1 MKIDKEEVYNNK
13 DIAVIGMSC
22 RFPGATDYLSYW
34 DNLLKG
40 KNHIIPI
47 PENRWDRNAY
57 QSTDRR
63 DKNKMMGQYG
73 GLIDDPEY
81 FDHQLFGLSPEEA
94 RQTDP
99 QHRLLL
105 EQTWHA
111 LEDTGISFQSFSER
125 KTAVFVGIMA
135 SDYLQLSSSYNQ
147 DINQYASIGNY
158 SSIAANRISHTF
170 KFRGISKTIDTAC
183 SSSLVAIHD
192 AVCALRNKTCDYVV
206 VGGANLILHPW
217 KSISFSKARMLSED
231 GRCKTFDCAAN
242 GYVAG
247 EGAAV
252 IVLERAQESIKE
264 HHSIHGII
272 KSATVNHVDQ
282 SAHISAPSVKA
293 QSSLIQKAIREAGID
308 KDTISYV
315 EAHGTGTSLGDPIE
329 VEALSRV
336 FNQKSRRSPLYIGSV
351 KTNIGHLE
359 AAAGLAGVIKVLLMM
374 KYKWMPQS
382 LNITEQNPLLNVGR
396 HIQVVREKKQWISGS
411 SLYRAGVSSFGF
423 GGSNA
428 HIILEESNATVQAL
442 SKYRPSYYPLLLSA
456 ASKTSLNSLK
466 TKVVDQYQRDSKSSW
481 RIAKQCSNKP
491 SLLKR
496 LGGYIDGDQRLAF
509 MTPNTIGQSNNRLFF
524 SKVMAGICRADI
536 ETQCAYLTPYIQHY
550 ASQLSDKVKENQI
563 LDTCIVMLA
572 LADFL
577 VDQGYRVNEV
587 CAEGTGCLAALVW
600 VDILSFQDLLVYLAD
615 DTHELKFKRPSKTIL
630 LYNRK
635 IRPYPFQ
642 AEDIKH
648 LLHHAKI
655 TQVECLSIIKK
666 SVLLLKNQQTFRRH
680 IDEWRPLL
688 KQAGFLDPESLLKLP
703 IDSNSIDYHYKEIFV
718 GTLIFLSSIMKV
730 QSKWDLQG
738 ISENKQEEMRTLI
751 RLLSCDALDKQ
762 SLLKCVSSSVCEG
775 DNTLFHFDKM
785 DTYFESYEQSSDVGL
800 VSDAFDID
808 HLLHQKHTRDK
819 SADTHVCWMGDCLEK
834 DVDPSSRLC
843 IEGHALDRE
852 LKKVLLQLWTNG
864 HPIKWR
870 WLLGDILCEK
880 NEPILYPF
888 DRKYFWGKFKT
899 EELSM
904 DTKPDPVNHENQSVF
919 IPEAAGT
926 LSTDMNR
933 YMESKIE
940 YLSPVW
946 QRIDPPS
953 NQEIVSNKLALI
965 IEDKEGL
972 SDQLQHALK
981 EKGTPVSTIPS
992 TLDEEELQQVMANIK
1007 KKQTIGHES
1016 LIIYFL
1022 ASYTTKP
1029 QDNYI
1034 IREAV
1039 YLPLFLLSKVIMQT
1053 KGVGDISLMAVT
1065 CNSQRV
1071 DDKDRVNGYAYGAV
1085 DGLLSVVAEE
1095 CNIIT
1100 PLYLDLIEMDIESS
1114 VAAILQTGNGICR
1127 KVSCRNRSYY
1137 KNELVP
1143 TLQSN
1148 KYTSS
1153 LPNFYEQNGTYILV
1167 GGLGRLGFE
1176 VACDLAKS
1184 VDHPTLILMGRSKL
1198 TENKKKQIES
1208 LTDQG
1213 ARVIY
1218 YQVDISEKY
1227 RVDAVFE
1234 DINETFTS
1242 IRAVLFLAGQ
1252 YQPQLIINKKASDFV
1267 KNTTSKI
1274 IGSENVFKASV
1285 EKGFDLNYFL
1295 LFSSVTSTY
1304 AFSGTSDY
1312 ALSNSFIDGMY
1323 NHLMGTGNNTIY
1335 KCINW
1340 GNWTIG
1346 MASDSNTKSYLEEKG
1361 FVNLSVEEG
1370 LESFK
1375 KIMTNTVS
1383 HVVVCKK
1390 KRHETDKRVH
1400 VYHTENDRSDKNGGD
1415 QDIAVIGISGKFP
1428 EASDVHEF
1436 WDNLCAAKDCL
1447 RTIPPERFNVDDYYD
1462 PEIGK
1467 EGKLYCTKGGFVKD
1481 IDQFDPLFFNISPR
1495 EAKNMDPQYRLLL
1508 QEMWRSLEDSGY
1520 PAREFDNRKV
1530 GVFIGGWSGDYPGHT
1545 YMPSTNSARL
1555 SYLFNWRGP
1564 CICYETTCSSA
1575 LVALTEACNSL
1586 RNNTCEVSIV
1596 GGVNLMITPHS
1607 YLPFCSLRAASPSGR
1622 CFSFDHR
1629 ADGTVFTEAIASIVL
1644 KPLKQASIDGD
1655 HIYGVIKGYGLNYDG
1670 TSNGITAPSV
1680 SAQFDLETEVYKNAE
1695 INPEDITMVEAHGTG
1710 TQLGDPVEV
1719 SALKQ
1724 SFGTFTKKTGYCAL
1738 GSVKSNIGHTGATA
1752 GLSGLMKVLLS
1763 LKHKKIPPTI
1773 NFETINPSIKLEN
1786 SPFYINTTLKNWDMP
1801 EGKSRMACVSSFG
1814 FTGTNAHVVIEEYPM
1829 ASEKEAEGISLNGKS
1844 DYGEPALIVL
1854 SARNEER
1861 LKEYAKKLYDFN
1873 LYSSPFTFQSVAY
1886 TLQVGREAME
1896 KRLAFVVKDKEE
1908 LKKQLEEYLE
1918 GKKGGWI
1925 KGNINNVKDSVSL
1938 VLDGKEGELFLK
1950 TVVEE
1955 KNWKKLGQLWV
1966 SGIEIDWK
1974 LLYGKHKHKRVSL
1987 PTYPFSRES
1996 YWVDSKVEGAG
2007 QKIEAIKRLH
2017 PLVHENTSTLEEQR
2031 FSSTF
2036 TGEEFFLKNHVVKSP
2051 KVFPGVVYLE
2061 MAREAIEQAV
2071 GGFSK
2076 EDHRIELKNVVWSCP
2091 IGVGDHP
2098 ARVHIRLF
2106 VEENGEINYGI
2117 YTDNPNEEEGL
2128 LVHSQGE
2135 GVLTTSSEQLP
2146 LDIEG
2151 LEQRLKGKSLSAQ
2164 ECYEAFKVMGIV
2176 YGPAY
2181 QGVEDVYVGEDEVLA
2196 KLSLPSEVS
2205 GSEDDFILH
2214 PSMLDS
2220 ALQASV
2226 GMQLGKKEGSG
2237 VSVPLSLPFAL
2248 ERLEIIT
2255 RCAKSMWAYIRFCE
2269 DSSKTNGHAIRK
2281 LDIDICDER
2290 GNVCVKLKGLSL
2302 RVLGGG
2308 SQSRTSS
2315 GLLELPLAERV
2326 PGVFP
2331 NLANKLLPVTLRALS
2346 QEEGFSV
2353 KESVA
2358 VKPKERI
2365 TLKEEKPKVS
2375 ASTKEIEL
2383 TVPQEAFFSKER
2395 LSKELI
2401 ASLSEALY
2409 LKPDSI
2415 DINKPFMDMGLDSIV
2430 GVEWIQSLKKQYGL
2444 SLGVTNV
2451 YDYPNIV
2458 EFTKFLE
2465 KELNSQK
2472 KSFRS
2477 SPSKPKEPKVSLPE
2491 KTPSSEPAFTFPEQ
2505 VPVKEWRSTRGIS
2518 PIVTKE
2524 KESKVSASTKE
2535 IELTVPQEAFFSKE
2549 RLSKELIASLSE
2561 ALYLKPDSIDINK
2574 PFMDMGL
2581 DSIVGVEWIQ
2591 SLKKQYGLSLGVTN
2605 VYDYPNIVEF
2615 TKFLEKELN
2624 SQKKSFRSSPSK
2636 PKEPK
2641 VSLPEKTPSSEPAF
2655 TFPEQVPVKEWRS
2668 TRGISPAVTPGTEKM
2683 KGNPCSVG
2691 QEGIAIVGMS
2701 GRYPGACD
2709 LREYWKN
2716 LSKGENSIREIPPS
2730 RWDVNEYYDPD
2741 RSKKGKIYCKWLGM
2755 LDDIDCF
2762 DPLFFMIP
2770 PVEAEGMDPQH
2781 RLFLEEGYKAFED
2794 GGYNKG
2800 VLSNKK
2806 CGVYLGIMSNEYGM
2820 LELSNEVGI
2829 SVTSNSFAIGAARI
2843 PYYLNL
2849 KGPAI
2854 PIDTACSSS
2863 LVGIHL
2869 ACQALRHN
2877 EIDMA
2882 LAGGVSLYLTVECY
2896 LAMCSAGMLSASG
2909 QCKTFDDRA
2918 DGFVPGEGVGA
2929 VVLKRLSDAE
2939 RDRDNILGVI
2949 IGSGI
2954 NQDGRTNGIMA
2965 PSVNSQIELEREVY
2979 ERYKIDPSS
2988 ISYVETHG
2996 TGTKLGDPIELEAL
3010 STVFREKT
3018 EEKNYCGLGSVK
3030 SNLGH
3035 TSAAAGVASI
3045 QKMLLCLKER
3055 QLVPTLN
3062 YKKPNSHFDFE
3073 NSPFYVNT
3081 DLRAWDSGESPRRC
3095 AISSFGFSG
3104 TNAHVILEEYVGKE
3118 LGVRKHPSLPSLA
3131 GLSRT
3136 WESESENDPGE
3147 PLMIVL
3153 SAKDEDRLKEYAQ
3166 KLHDFTL
3173 HPSLFTLKDLAY
3185 TLQVGR
3191 EAMEERLGL
3200 IVRSVED
3207 LKKKLEGFI
3216 NGKEDMEEL
3225 YRGQERLLEYA
3236 VDEDMAKT
3244 IEAWVVKKKYSKLLD
3259 LWVKGLAFDWAKL
3272 YGEEKPQRISA
3283 PTYPFAKESYWVERP
3298 KASFFVP
3305 LGDREGTKAEGK
3317 SRFHP
3322 LVHENR
3328 STFEEQRFNSTF
3340 SGEEFFLKDHVVNGQ
3355 RMLPAVAYLEMI
3367 RESVEQTMGNFSDS
3381 KKNQSI
3387 ELKNVAWSRPIAV
3400 GDMPV
3405 EVHIGLYQEENGE
3418 IAYEIYTTH
3427 PSDEKSTIHNPDS
3440 AISSIVH
3447 SQGVALFTSA
3457 DPHPQLDLKALEA
3470 SCNQRHL
3477 SAEQSYEAFKR
3488 MGFEYGPAYQGL
3500 KKLYVGEDEVL
3511 AQLMIP
3517 SCVLET
3523 KDQYM
3528 LHPSLIDAVLQASIL
3543 LPASRESRT
3552 LNPELKVPFGLER
3565 LEIIHSCKE
3574 SMWVWI
3580 RCSEDSAA
3588 ADIQKL
3594 DLDLCDEEGKV
3605 CVKIKGLEMSPVE
3618 IKEIEQAPE
3627 EPTGKRS
3634 VHYLEK
3640 QWEAS
3645 FQTPNKERQGTILLL
3660 TTEETEALATL
3671 VAQAFSQ
3678 KAHRVKIHQ
3687 LNQALSRTEKL
3698 GEAYDG
3704 LVDLVGCGKVR
3715 NESLD
3720 WIGCVQQLIENG
3732 AKEGLTCL
3740 GITKG
3745 LESYRNASMNLTGA
3759 TRAGLYRMLQS
3770 EYTHVRSRHVDLDS
3784 SVNDKELAQQIAAE
3798 FFMDGE
3804 DAEVCYRSRQRYRA
3818 TLSELLSNAKPVK
3831 KIVFPEDHVLW
3842 VTGGTRGLGSLC
3854 AHHFVQHYGVK
3865 RLVLTGREAFPPQAQ
3880 WSAYAGK
3887 EDAVSKKIRAIE
3899 YLQSLGAEVRILSTD
3914 LTGREAVQ
3922 KDVQEITASLGPA
3935 GGVIHCAGMGDLD
3948 NPAFIRKS
3956 IEGIQRVLDPK
3967 VSGLDILL
3975 SQFHKEPLEFFMLF
3989 SSVSAIVPTLSSGQ
4003 SDYAMAN
4010 TYMDYA
4016 AQARS
4021 HGFPL
4026 ISIQWPS
4033 WRETGMGEA
4042 KSMAYRQTGLLSHS
4056 NEEGLKLLDQIL
4068 SENMGPVVLPAVV
4081 NPTLWKP
4088 EKLLKRR
4095 IEDGNVLPATVS
4107 EVVPKTDQPK
4117 ASGALFKPIEN
4128 WLKEV
4133 FSKELKIDQE
4143 KLESDTPFSD
4153 YGVDSIL
4160 LAQVARRMDEKL
4172 ADPLDPSVL
4181 FEHSTLN
4188 KLTSWLVQAHWN
4200 SLSTAFGVEGETRV
4214 KVEASTLN
4222 AFSGRTLPGLVR
4234 KSRRAITKT
4243 EDIVVVGLSCRFPG
4257 STNVEEYWDL
4267 LSEGR
4272 SAIVPVP
4279 EERFKGSDLFYAGLI
4294 NSITDFDPSFFL
4306 IAQEDAKAMD
4316 PQAFLVLEESLNVF
4330 HHAGYSLKDI
4340 KGLSTGVYLGGRS
4353 QNLPEESDLEESRN
4367 PIMAVGQNYLAAN
4380 ISQFFDFRGP
4390 SLVVDT
4396 ACSSALVGMNL
4407 AIKDL
4412 VAGEIESALVGGVSL
4427 LTGDGA
4433 HKIFQRRKLLNTD
4446 GMFHIFDQRAS
4457 GVVLGEGV
4465 GFVLLKTLDQ
4475 AQKDGDHIYARIKGL
4490 SINNDGRTAGPAT
4503 PNIEAQKEVM
4513 KLALKKSGKK
4523 AEGITYIDVNGSGSE
4538 VTDLL
4543 ELKAIE
4549 SVYRSESKDVC
4560 RLGSMKPNIG
4570 HPLCAEGMASFIKLV
4585 LMLNHRQWVPFLS
4598 AQEKMV
4604 HYDLEHSPFIFDR
4617 EKSAWSEDF
4626 HTVALNCFADG
4637 GTNAHV
4643 ILEGGERLSSE
4654 SAKRANRRKP
4664 LPPPELNRVHIGKA
4678 FSKEPSEQKRFFL
4691 SETDRGLF
4699 TQPHPWSQT
4708 FDQNHSIF
4716 KNHLAYGQTL
4726 LPGLAYIDLLYQ
4738 FFRARGYDYRELE
4751 LRNLS
4756 IYQPLIV
4763 GPDYGV
4769 RLFVQSIEER
4779 QGEIWKISVEG
4790 QEFGSQSESKS
4801 YVTAEMRRRDPKT
4814 FEDSI
4819 DVSSIFSS
4827 SVREVL
4833 LSDLYKRC
4841 REYEL
4846 VHTGFMRAEGTVY
4859 SLESADWIKV
4869 SVPEAGLDQ
4878 ADHFMFHPT
4887 LIDGSGV
4894 GAGGLFSSIM
4904 KDEKRLFLPLFYE
4917 SFRATELLQ
4926 KNSLTRIVKSSV
4938 KQKGELLSLDME
4950 FFNESGQK
4958 VAALKNFVNKLV
4970 REAGLINPGRAK
4982 KQPVQ
4987 IKQSPPSSNVH
4998 RPQPRSVSKL
5008 KAPISPSSNGA
5019 SDLDMSYVQK
5029 AEGLL
5034 KRTLASKLKT
5044 SAEAIN
5050 TESGYYEMGL
5060 DSSMLLEVVKE
5071 LEGHLSISLGPT
5083 LLFEYT
5089 TVKELSAYLAQTY
5102 GEDVQGVS
5110 TETAPEGT
5118 DLQHQEVKPPM
5129 VESFTSPVEENWSA
5143 PVMQDDIAVIGLSGK
5158 YPGARNVDEFWQNL
5172 KAGKDCITEIPQER
5186 WDWRILDD
5194 LQSPSGKKMSRWG
5207 GFIDHP
5213 DYFDP
5218 EFFNISPHE
5227 AEAMDPQERLFLQIC
5242 WEAIEDAGYRPAD
5255 LTPLRGRSRRRDV
5268 AVFVGAM
5275 HKDYTMIGA
5284 EVVSRGAPMPLS
5296 LNYATIANRVSYFCN
5311 FHGPSM
5317 AIDTVCSSSL
5327 NAVHLAMESLHRG
5340 ESLVALAGGVNL
5352 SLHPNKYMTYGMWDL
5367 HSSDGYCH
5375 TFGEG
5380 GDGYVSGE
5388 GIGAVLL
5395 KPLKQAVKD
5404 GDHIYAVIK
5413 GSAVNHV
5420 GKVSGMSVP
5429 SPVAQGE
5436 MIERCFEQ
5444 SGIDPRTI
5452 SYMEAHGTGTS
5463 LGDPIEI
5470 QGLVRAF
5477 GKFTQDKQFCSIG
5490 SVKSNIGHAESAAG
5504 ISGLTKVILQLN
5516 HKTLVPSLHSE
5527 TVNPHLNMEDTP
5539 FYIQDKTEK
5548 WSQPAIKE
5556 HEGEPAILR
5565 RAGVSSFGATGSNA
5579 HVILEEYVKEE
5590 APIMEELIEKKWVIV
5605 PLSAKNPEQLKEAAN
5620 NLHAYLRST
5629 IENPESSVAS
5639 GSLCGGNIQDL
5650 AYTLQVGREAMQERI
5665 AFLIKDEEELS
5676 EKLRNFI
5683 NGEEIGEHFWQGQVK
5698 DGEKATIFFTPEDM
5712 QEMVNQW
5719 VVQGKLRKI
5728 ANVWV
5733 QGLNVGWEA
5742 FYHNEKRPQ
5751 RMSLPTYPFAKKRYW
5766 IETEGKISNI
5776 EGKALHPLVHEN
5788 TSDFEEQR
5796 FSSIFTGEEF
5806 FLRDHQVKGE
5816 KVLSGVAYL
5825 EMVREAVEQTAGKL
5839 SLNHQ
5844 KIELKDVVWAR
5855 PIAVNGQPQQVNI
5868 GLFPKENGEILY
5880 EIYSE
5885 PEKNNSDDK
5894 HSTTM
5899 VSRQQLGDEIDSR
5912 SVHSQ
5917 GVALFASAGQRPQL
5931 DLKALQASCI
5941 QSHLS
5946 ADECY
5951 EAFKA
5956 IGIEY
5961 GPAHKGLEKLYV
5973 GEDEVLA
5980 ALTLPASILETK
5992 DQFTLHPSLLD
6003 SALQAAIGLDL
6014 PNRKPRTLNPE
6025 PKSPF
6030 TLERVEILDRCSA
6043 SMWAWMRCS
6052 KDRALSDTMQKWD
6065 MDLCDEMGKVCISF
6079 RGLSYGIE
6087 NSTPVKTET
6096 RVHWR
6101 FSLPTDKKEN
6111 GRSSSHFSV
6120 EKKAALFVRQIV
6132 ADQLQKPIDQVDVK
6146 RGYFDM
6152 GLTSLGLVKM
6162 DQGIKRKIDKEF
6174 EPTLLFEY
6182 STVSELS
6189 AYLCSH
6195 YPVELAQLVVTKE
6208 TVEEKVSDRES
6219 MDLGPSLMPLSKR
6232 RYLSAEKKTPPLFP
6246 LSPDLQSRFP
6256 ELVPLNESSQGRP
6269 VFWFHAGLGGAQP
6282 YHEIAQKSVRPFY
6295 GIQARGFQ
6303 TERSPLLGVQAMAA
6317 YYVHIIQKV
6326 QPEGPYDLGGYSF
6339 GGTLAY
6345 EVTRQLQE
6353 GGAEINTVV
6362 MLDAFDHAPMSISP
6376 KTDMLSGV
6384 NYLLS
6389 LRAMDP
6395 KKTDEVLIH
6404 RDELDSDLNDETFLT
6419 RLIILA
6425 KKRGLTQTKK
6435 EIQESIK
6442 KMARVQ
6448 RAYELDRFTIEPL
6461 TAPKEISCYYFR
6473 NKSGLFFGEHEPYYT
6488 AMEGEVQLDHINYWS
6503 EWKKQI
6509 PKFHIMDVDCS
6520 NHMMLLSE
6528 PKVHETILDFC
6539 QTLYSAEGMRPQF
6552 LTSFKRKTEREHGIL
6567 FLKRPDPKN
6576 EKKNGA

>member
-1 MKIDKEEVYNNK
+1 MNPQEV
-13 DIAVIGMSC
+13 
-22 RFPGATDYLSYW
+22 
-34 DNLLKG
+34 
-40 KNHIIPI
+40 
-47 PENRWDRNAY
+47 
-57 QSTDRR
+57 
-63 DKNKMMGQYG
+63 
-73 GLIDDPEY
+73 
-81 FDHQLFGLSPEEA
+81 
-94 RQTDP
+94 
-99 QHRLLL
+99 
-105 EQTWHA
+105 
-111 LEDTGISFQSFSER
+111 
-125 KTAVFVGIMA
+125 
-135 SDYLQLSSSYNQ
+135 
-147 DINQYASIGNY
+147 
-158 SSIAANRISHTF
+158 
-170 KFRGISKTIDTAC
+170 
-183 SSSLVAIHD
+183 
-192 AVCALRNKTCDYVV
+192 
-206 VGGANLILHPW
+206 
-217 KSISFSKARMLSED
+217 
-231 GRCKTFDCAAN
+231 
-242 GYVAG
+242 
-247 EGAAV
+247 
-252 IVLERAQESIKE
+252 
-264 HHSIHGII
+264 
-272 KSATVNHVDQ
+272 
-282 SAHISAPSVKA
+282 HIS
-293 QSSLIQKAIREAGID
+293 
-308 KDTISYV
+308 
-315 EAHGTGTSLGDPIE
+315 
-329 VEALSRV
+329 
-336 FNQKSRRSPLYIGSV
+336 
-351 KTNIGHLE
+351 
-359 AAAGLAGVIKVLLMM
+359 
-374 KYKWMPQS
+374 
-382 LNITEQNPLLNVGR
+382 
-396 HIQVVREKKQWISGS
+396 
-411 SLYRAGVSSFGF
+411 
-423 GGSNA
+423 
-428 HIILEESNATVQAL
+428 
-442 SKYRPSYYPLLLSA
+442 
-456 ASKTSLNSLK
+456 
-466 TKVVDQYQRDSKSSW
+466 
-481 RIAKQCSNKP
+481 
-491 SLLKR
+491 
-496 LGGYIDGDQRLAF
+496 
-509 MTPNTIGQSNNRLFF
+509 LF
-524 SKVMAGICRADI
+524 
-536 ETQCAYLTPYIQHY
+536 P
-550 ASQLSDKVKENQI
+550 
-563 LDTCIVMLA
+563 
-572 LADFL
+572 
-577 VDQGYRVNEV
+577 
-587 CAEGTGCLAALVW
+587 
-600 VDILSFQDLLVYLAD
+600 
-615 DTHELKFKRPSKTIL
+615 
-630 LYNRK
+630 
-635 IRPYPFQ
+635 
-642 AEDIKH
+642 
-648 LLHHAKI
+648 
-655 TQVECLSIIKK
+655 
-666 SVLLLKNQQTFRRH
+666 
-680 IDEWRPLL
+680 
-688 KQAGFLDPESLLKLP
+688 
-703 IDSNSIDYHYKEIFV
+703 
-718 GTLIFLSSIMKV
+718 
-730 QSKWDLQG
+730 
-738 ISENKQEEMRTLI
+738 
-751 RLLSCDALDKQ
+751 
-762 SLLKCVSSSVCEG
+762 
-775 DNTLFHFDKM
+775 
-785 DTYFESYEQSSDVGL
+785 
-800 VSDAFDID
+800 
-808 HLLHQKHTRDK
+808 
-819 SADTHVCWMGDCLEK
+819 
-834 DVDPSSRLC
+834 
-843 IEGHALDRE
+843 
-852 LKKVLLQLWTNG
+852 
-864 HPIKWR
+864 
-870 WLLGDILCEK
+870 
-880 NEPILYPF
+880 
-888 DRKYFWGKFKT
+888 
-899 EELSM
+899 
-904 DTKPDPVNHENQSVF
+904 
-919 IPEAAGT
+919 
-926 LSTDMNR
+926 
-933 YMESKIE
+933 
-940 YLSPVW
+940 
-946 QRIDPPS
+946 
-953 NQEIVSNKLALI
+953 
-965 IEDKEGL
+965 
-972 SDQLQHALK
+972 
-981 EKGTPVSTIPS
+981 
-992 TLDEEELQQVMANIK
+992 
-1007 KKQTIGHES
+1007 
-1016 LIIYFL
+1016 
-1022 ASYTTKP
+1022 
-1029 QDNYI
+1029 
-1034 IREAV
+1034 
-1039 YLPLFLLSKVIMQT
+1039 
-1053 KGVGDISLMAVT
+1053 
-1065 CNSQRV
+1065 
-1071 DDKDRVNGYAYGAV
+1071 
-1085 DGLLSVVAEE
+1085 
-1095 CNIIT
+1095 
-1100 PLYLDLIEMDIESS
+1100 
-1114 VAAILQTGNGICR
+1114 
-1127 KVSCRNRSYY
+1127 
-1137 KNELVP
+1137 
-1143 TLQSN
+1143 
-1148 KYTSS
+1148 
-1153 LPNFYEQNGTYILV
+1153 
-1167 GGLGRLGFE
+1167 
-1176 VACDLAKS
+1176 
-1184 VDHPTLILMGRSKL
+1184 
-1198 TENKKKQIES
+1198 
-1208 LTDQG
+1208 
-1213 ARVIY
+1213 
-1218 YQVDISEKY
+1218 
-1227 RVDAVFE
+1227 
-1234 DINETFTS
+1234 
-1242 IRAVLFLAGQ
+1242 
-1252 YQPQLIINKKASDFV
+1252 
-1267 KNTTSKI
+1267 
-1274 IGSENVFKASV
+1274 
-1285 EKGFDLNYFL
+1285 
-1295 LFSSVTSTY
+1295 
-1304 AFSGTSDY
+1304 
-1312 ALSNSFIDGMY
+1312 
-1323 NHLMGTGNNTIY
+1323 
-1335 KCINW
+1335 
-1340 GNWTIG
+1340 
-1346 MASDSNTKSYLEEKG
+1346 
-1361 FVNLSVEEG
+1361 
-1370 LESFK
+1370 
-1375 KIMTNTVS
+1375 
-1383 HVVVCKK
+1383 
-1390 KRHETDKRVH
+1390 
-1400 VYHTENDRSDKNGGD
+1400 
-1415 QDIAVIGISGKFP
+1415 
-1428 EASDVHEF
+1428 
-1436 WDNLCAAKDCL
+1436 
-1447 RTIPPERFNVDDYYD
+1447 
-1462 PEIGK
+1462 
-1467 EGKLYCTKGGFVKD
+1467 
-1481 IDQFDPLFFNISPR
+1481 
-1495 EAKNMDPQYRLLL
+1495 
-1508 QEMWRSLEDSGY
+1508 
-1520 PAREFDNRKV
+1520 
-1530 GVFIGGWSGDYPGHT
+1530 
-1545 YMPSTNSARL
+1545 
-1555 SYLFNWRGP
+1555 
-1564 CICYETTCSSA
+1564 
-1575 LVALTEACNSL
+1575 
-1586 RNNTCEVSIV
+1586 
-1596 GGVNLMITPHS
+1596 
-1607 YLPFCSLRAASPSGR
+1607 
-1622 CFSFDHR
+1622 
-1629 ADGTVFTEAIASIVL
+1629 
-1644 KPLKQASIDGD
+1644 
-1655 HIYGVIKGYGLNYDG
+1655 
-1670 TSNGITAPSV
+1670 
-1680 SAQFDLETEVYKNAE
+1680 
-1695 INPEDITMVEAHGTG
+1695 
-1710 TQLGDPVEV
+1710 
-1719 SALKQ
+1719 
-1724 SFGTFTKKTGYCAL
+1724 
-1738 GSVKSNIGHTGATA
+1738 
-1752 GLSGLMKVLLS
+1752 
-1763 LKHKKIPPTI
+1763 
-1773 NFETINPSIKLEN
+1773 
-1786 SPFYINTTLKNWDMP
+1786 
-1801 EGKSRMACVSSFG
+1801 
-1814 FTGTNAHVVIEEYPM
+1814 
-1829 ASEKEAEGISLNGKS
+1829 
-1844 DYGEPALIVL
+1844 
-1854 SARNEER
+1854 
-1861 LKEYAKKLYDFN
+1861 
-1873 LYSSPFTFQSVAY
+1873 
-1886 TLQVGREAME
+1886 
-1896 KRLAFVVKDKEE
+1896 
-1908 LKKQLEEYLE
+1908 
-1918 GKKGGWI
+1918 
-1925 KGNINNVKDSVSL
+1925 
-1938 VLDGKEGELFLK
+1938 
-1950 TVVEE
+1950 
-1955 KNWKKLGQLWV
+1955 
-1966 SGIEIDWK
+1966 
-1974 LLYGKHKHKRVSL
+1974 
-1987 PTYPFSRES
+1987 
-1996 YWVDSKVEGAG
+1996 
-2007 QKIEAIKRLH
+2007 
-2017 PLVHENTSTLEEQR
+2017 
-2031 FSSTF
+2031 
-2036 TGEEFFLKNHVVKSP
+2036 
-2051 KVFPGVVYLE
+2051 
-2061 MAREAIEQAV
+2061 
-2071 GGFSK
+2071 
-2076 EDHRIELKNVVWSCP
+2076 
-2091 IGVGDHP
+2091 
-2098 ARVHIRLF
+2098 
-2106 VEENGEINYGI
+2106 EENGETSYEVYTAHSGGGESEIRNLKSVEDPPGWKINSI
-2117 YTDNPNEEEGL
+2117 
-2128 LVHSQGE
+2128 VHSQG
-2135 GVLTTSSEQLP
+2135 VALFVSA
-2146 LDIEG
+2146 D
-2151 LEQRLKGKSLSAQ
+2151 QRLQLDLKALQERCTGSVLSA
-2164 ECYEAFKVMGIV
+2164 EEYYVAFKAMGIE

-2181 QGVEDVYVGEDEVLA
+2181 QGLEKLYVGEDEVLA
-2196 KLSLPSEVS
+2196 ELTLPSAILETK
-2205 GSEDDFILH
+2205 DQFTLH
-2214 PSMLDS
+2214 PSLLDL
-2220 ALQASV
+2220 ALQASIGLV
-2226 GMQLGKKEGSG
+2226 FLNREPSLS
-2237 VSVPLSLPFAL
+2237 SVANKAREETLNPKPLFPFAL
-2248 ERLEIIT
+2248 ECLEIID
-2255 RCAKSMWAYIRFCE
+2255 RCSEKMWAWVSHAEGFE
-2269 DSSKTNGHAIRK
+2269 SSNTVKK
-2281 LDIDICDER
+2281 LDIDLCDQQ
-2290 GNVCVKLKGLSL
+2290 GKVCVKIRGFSL
-2302 RVLGGG
+2302 RVGEEGESSKISFRGPL
-2308 SQSRTSS
+2308 QLANRTPSYFS
-2315 GLLELPLAERV
+2315 VSADKPQTIALTSLISDQAVFKHKSIFSPKEDLVLPLPTDSLSPFMELNEASA
-2326 PGVFP
+2326 VF
-2331 NLANKLLPVTLRALS
+2331 A
-2346 QEEGFSV
+2346 QEEM
-2353 KESVA
+2353 
-2358 VKPKERI
+2358 
-2365 TLKEEKPKVS
+2365 
-2375 ASTKEIEL
+2375 
-2383 TVPQEAFFSKER
+2383 SKEA
-2395 LSKELI
+2395 LQKELI
-2401 ASLSEALY
+2401 SSMAKALY
-2409 LKPDSI
+2409 MKPGSI

-2430 GVEWIQSLKKQYGL
+2430 GVEWVNKVNKKYGL
-2444 SLGVTNV
+2444 SIAATTV
-2451 YDYPNIV
+2451 YDHSTIV
-2458 EFTKFLE
+2458 EFSGFLE
-2465 KELNSQK
+2465 KELKLRKKVPMTPPETSKRAISTKLQTSQESLVVSEELNEASTVFPQEEMSK
-2472 KSFRS
+2472 EVLQKELVS
-2477 SPSKPKEPKVSLPE
+2477 SMAKALYMK
-2491 KTPSSEPAFTFPEQ
+2491 PSS
-2505 VPVKEWRSTRGIS
+2505 V
-2518 PIVTKE
+2518 
-2524 KESKVSASTKE
+2524 
-2535 IELTVPQEAFFSKE
+2535 
-2549 RLSKELIASLSE
+2549 
-2561 ALYLKPDSIDINK
+2561 DINK

-2581 DSIVGVEWIQ
+2581 DSIVGVEWVNKVN
-2591 SLKKQYGLSLGVTN
+2591 KKYGLSIAATT
-2605 VYDYPNIVEF
+2605 VYDHSTIVEF
-2615 TKFLEKELN
+2615 SGLLEKELKLRKKVPMTPPETSKRAISARLQTPQERLVVSDLISLKKRRLSKPEARSSALDRDRTSSLLN
-2624 SQKKSFRSSPSK
+2624 SQ
-2636 PKEPK
+2636 E
-2641 VSLPEKTPSSEPAF
+2641 L
-2655 TFPEQVPVKEWRS
+2655 
-2668 TRGISPAVTPGTEKM
+2668 
-2683 KGNPCSVG
+2683 
-2691 QEGIAIVGMS
+2691 IAIVGMS
-2701 GRYPGACD
+2701 GRYPGAKD
-2709 LREYWKN
+2709 VERYWKN
-2716 LSKGENSIREIPPS
+2716 LVGGKNSIQEVPLS
-2730 RWDVNEYYDPD
+2730 RWDVNQYYDPAP
-2741 RSKKGKIYCKWLGM
+2741 SKSGKVNCKWMGL

-2770 PVEAEGMDPQH
+2770 PVEAEEMDPQH
-2781 RLFLEEGYKAFED
+2781 RIFLEEGHKAFESA
-2794 GGYNKG
+2794 GYSSSS
-2800 VLSNKK
+2800 LSNKK
-2806 CGVYLGIMSNEYGM
+2806 CGVYLGIMSNEYS
-2820 LELSNEVGI
+2820 LLGI
-2829 SVTSNSFAIGAARI
+2829 EAQRSMSGTSNSYAIAAARI
-2843 PYYLNL
+2843 AYYLNL

-2863 LVGIHL
+2863 LVGTHL
-2869 ACQALRHN
+2869 ACQALHAG

-2882 LAGGVSLYLTVECY
+2882 LVGGVTLYLTAESY
-2896 LAMCSAGMLSASG
+2896 IGMCAAGMLSLEG
-2909 QCKTFDDRA
+2909 QCKTFDNSA

-2929 VVLKRLSDAE
+2929 IVLKRLSEAQ
-2939 RDRDNILGVI
+2939 RDDDCILGTI

-2954 NQDGRTNGIMA
+2954 NQDGKTNGITA
-2965 PSVNSQIELEREVY
+2965 PSIKSQIELEREIY
-2979 ERYKIDPSS
+2979 RKYKIDPSS

-3010 STVFREKT
+3010 STVFKEQTDR
-3018 EEKNYCGLGSVK
+3018 KNYCALGSVK
-3030 SNLGH
+3030 SNIGH
-3035 TSAAAGVASI
+3035 TSAAAEVASMHKALLSLKH
-3045 QKMLLCLKER
+3045 QK
-3055 QLVPTLN
+3055 LVPTLN
-3062 YKKPNSHFDFE
+3062 FKKPNSHFNFDE
-3073 NSPFYVNT
+3073 SPFYVNT
-3081 DLRAWDSGESPRRC
+3081 ELKTWKSEGETPRRV
-3095 AISSFGFSG
+3095 AVSSFGFSG
-3104 TNAHVILEEYVGKE
+3104 TNAHVVIEEY
-3118 LGVRKHPSLPSLA
+3118 LD
-3131 GLSRT
+3131 
-3136 WESESENDPGE
+3136 ESKVEGPRSKVPVDRPA
-3147 PLMIVL
+3147 LIVL
-3153 SAKDEDRLKEYAQ
+3153 SAKNEDRLKAYAQ
-3166 KLHDFTL
+3166 NLMDYVHASTL
-3173 HPSLFTLKDLAY
+3173 DLRPLTPRLRDVAY

-3191 EAMEERLGL
+3191 EAMGERLGL
-3200 IVRSVED
+3200 IVYSMEELKEKLQSFMDGKEDVED
-3207 LKKKLEGFI
+3207 LF
-3216 NGKEDMEEL
+3216 
-3225 YRGQERLLEYA
+3225 RGQVKRNKETLTVFA
-3236 VDEDMAKT
+3236 ADEDMAKT
-3244 IEAWVVKKKYSKLLD
+3244 IDAWASKGKYSKLLD
-3259 LWVKGLAFDWAKL
+3259 LWVKGLIFDWSKL
-3272 YGEEKPQRISA
+3272 YRNSNPHRISL
-3283 PTYPFAKESYWVERP
+3283 PTYPFARERYWIEGDADGGLGIAEIGKE
-3298 KASFFVP
+3298 
-3305 LGDREGTKAEGK
+3305 L
-3317 SRFHP
+3317 HP
-3322 LVHENR
+3322 LVHENTSDISELR
-3328 STFEEQRFNSTF
+3328 FSSTFT
-3340 SGEEFFLKDHVVNGQ
+3340 GEEFFLKDHQVKREKVLPGVV
-3355 RMLPAVAYLEMI
+3355 YLEMACTA
-3367 RESVEQTMGNFSDS
+3367 VEQASG
-3381 KKNQSI
+3381 KNQSI